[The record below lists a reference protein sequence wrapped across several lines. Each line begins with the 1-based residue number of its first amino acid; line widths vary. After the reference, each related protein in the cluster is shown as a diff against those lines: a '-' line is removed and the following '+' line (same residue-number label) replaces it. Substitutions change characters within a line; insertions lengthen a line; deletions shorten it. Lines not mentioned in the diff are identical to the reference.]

1 MTQEAVRLRDRGRI
15 AARVARWALPALCTL
30 GVYAN
35 ALHNPFISDDSAL
48 IGENIAVV
56 QPTIS
61 HLRTLWTISY
71 TEALDRNER
80 VVSLFEEDPNGDIR
94 TVYRPITTSTYWLTS
109 LLSGMDPL
117 AFRLGN
123 VALHA
128 LAATVLG
135 GWAATFFG
143 DGIGLL
149 VALVIAL
156 HPLATDVVNRISGR
170 ADILMLLAVGGI
182 LTTQCRAREYGWT
195 WARTALVFLLA
206 IVAFGSKESA
216 VIVIPLAVLQNIS
229 GRPRD
234 GTWRFV
240 LALGAPL
247 LLYGALRGSVLH
259 WAPYVPVPQTD
270 LFDNPLLRMSTL
282 DRAPA
287 FGSLALHYLRLLF
300 VPWPLLGFDSPV
312 SIPTWNDA
320 AALAGLAFVAMLSL
334 VGTWLVMRRR
344 SPLGI
349 SIGWFLATLVV
360 FGHIVTPVAVYHEVR
375 FAYEFLGAFALLVGW
390 AMHAA
395 VPGSRAWRIAGLA
408 AFALL
413 TVGYAGLTVA
423 RNPDFA
429 SLGTLLRADFSHR
442 PDGAATVDRMARMAD
457 EERRWPQAEELYR
470 KTLQLAPWS
479 SQAKEDLA
487 VFLARQGKMAE
498 AKSLWQAAVRDNAS
512 PTAML
517 RLGTLAIDTNDFAT
531 ARELLTRAANLTPR
545 DKWIAYNRAV
555 LEDHLGNKAEA
566 IQRLESLIAEHP
578 DFAPARVAL
587 QQLQ

>member
-1 MTQEAVRLRDRGRI
+1 M
-15 AARVARWALPALCTL
+15 AARRPTTARIGRWVLPALCTL

-48 IGENIAVV
+48 IAENVAIVR
-56 QPTIS
+56 PTIS

-71 TEALDRNER
+71 TEALDRNEH
-80 VVSLFEEDPNGDIR
+80 VVSLFDEDPNGDIR

-109 LLSGMDPL
+109 LLSGTDPL
-117 AFRLGN
+117 PFRLGN

-149 VALVIAL
+149 VALVIAV

-182 LTTQCRAREYGWT
+182 LATQCRAQRYGWS
-195 WARTALVFLLA
+195 WARAGLVFLLA
-206 IVAFGSKESA
+206 LIAFGSKESA
-216 VIVIPLAVLQNIS
+216 VIVIPLAILQYVWV
-229 GRPRD
+229 RPRD
-234 GTWRFV
+234 GTWRFA
-240 LALGAPL
+240 LALAGPL
-247 LLYGALRGSVLH
+247 LLYGALRRSVLH

-270 LFDNPLLRMSTL
+270 LFDNPLLRMGVL
-282 DRAPA
+282 DRVPA
-287 FGSLALHYLRLLF
+287 FGSLALHYLELLF

-312 SIPTWNDA
+312 SIPTWNDP
-320 AALAGLAFVAMLSL
+320 AALAGLAFAIILLL
-334 VGTWLVMRRR
+334 VGTWLVVRRN
-344 SPLGI
+344 PLGI

-375 FAYEFLGAFALLVGW
+375 FAYEFLGAFALLVGC

-395 VPGSRAWRIAGLA
+395 VRGSRAWRVVGFA
-408 AFALL
+408 AFALA

-423 RNPDFA
+423 RNPDFE

-442 PDGAATVDRMARMAD
+442 PDGAATVDRMARMLD
-457 EERRWPQAEELYR
+457 EERRLPQAEELYR

-487 VFLARQGKMAE
+487 VFLARHGKMAE
-498 AKSLWQAAVRDNAS
+498 AKGLWQAAVRDNAS

-517 RLGTLAIDTNDFAT
+517 RLGTLAIDTNDLAT
-531 ARELLTRAANLTPR
+531 ARELLTRAASLTPR